1 MSTSE
6 HATTESFEALRTYA
20 SRAADECRNE
30 AARFA
35 SRLGFLSP
43 FNFITIGVAS
53 GLSLAGGASI
63 LNLPALP
70 YLGAGLAL
78 AGGIL
83 TLLHKALRCDEYQ
96 GELKTTLS
104 QYRALAKRYD
114 QVAAAESVERARVH
128 IGVADERRHELESAR
143 RTSF

>member
-1 MSTSE
+1 MTDTSGPDTPVALYD
-6 HATTESFEALRTYA
+6 HAR
-20 SRAADECRNE
+20 RAGDACRAE
-30 AARFA
+30 AARFVA
-35 SRLGFLSP
+35 RLGLLSP

-53 GLSLAGGASI
+53 GLSLAGGAAV
-63 LNLPALP
+63 LNLPQYP

-78 AGGIL
+78 GGGIL

-104 QYRALAKRYD
+104 QYRALAQRYD
-114 QVAAAESVERARVH
+114 QALAEPAIERVRVLV
-128 IGVADERRHELESAR
+128 GVADERRHELESAR